1 MKLLATVDVLKKFES
16 YLDVKPS
23 SIRTYLTGIR
33 SFQNYLKGNTKP
45 TRQDVLNFKKS
56 LTETLKAS
64 TVATYLAGVRRFF
77 QWTETERLYPNITRG
92 VKAPKLN
99 KGFKKDIFTSTQL
112 KEILRTIDS
121 KRDYAVFSLMATCGL
136 RTVEVSRAR
145 VEDLRQL
152 NGQAVLFVQGKGR
165 NEKTEFVKLSK
176 PVEAALCSYL
186 NGRKYQSEF
195 LFTGEGNKNQHG
207 QLTTRTISA
216 IAKNAMIHAGFNS
229 NRLTAHSLRHTAITL
244 ALLNG
249 ATLQEVKEFARHENV
264 STTLLYSHNIDR
276 VKSNIEETISRRIF

>member
-1 MKLLATVDVLKKFES
+1 MKLLATVDVLKRFEN

-23 SIRTYLTGIR
+23 SVRTYLTGIR
-33 SFQNYLKGNTKP
+33 SFQNFLNGNTNP
-45 TRQDVLNFKKS
+45 NRQDVLRFKKT
-56 LTETLKAS
+56 LCETLKPS

-77 QWTETERLYPNITRG
+77 QWTDTEKIYPNITKG

-99 KGFKKDIFTSTQL
+99 KGFKKDVFTSTQL
-112 KEILRTIDS
+112 KEILRTIDN

-136 RTVEVSRAR
+136 RTVEISRAK

-152 NGQAVLFVQGKGR
+152 NGQSVLFVQGKGR

-186 NGRKYQSEF
+186 KERKYQSDY

-207 QLTTRTISA
+207 HLTTRTISA

-249 ATLQEVKEFARHENV
+249 ATLQEVKEFARHENI

-276 VKSNIEETISRRIF
+276 VKSNIEETISMGIF